1 MARYTGPRDK
11 VSRRFGVAL
20 FGSTKA
26 LEKRP
31 FPPGQ
36 HGMRA
41 GRKKK
46 SDYGVMLAEKQ
57 KLRFQYGVLEG
68 QFRKY
73 YAEAARRRGIT
84 GDILLQLLE
93 LRLDNVVYRLG
104 FSNTRAGAR
113 QLVSHGH
120 ITVNGKKTNIAS
132 YSCRPGDV
140 IAVGGKA
147 SSQQLVT
154 RSLDL
159 TQATVVPAH
168 GQDCPRAFQGRDCS
182 HRQRAAHRGIL
193 LPLIFISF
201 WICFKTPVA
210 FRRPGFWAFRGEVME
225 ELGVES

>member
-73 YAEAARRRGIT
+73 YAEAAAALPAIFC
-84 GDILLQLLE
+84 
-93 LRLDNVVYRLG
+93 
-104 FSNTRAGAR
+104 FSSLSFVWTM
-113 QLVSHGH
+113 LC
-120 ITVNGKKTNIAS
+120 TAS
-132 YSCRPGDV
+132 
-140 IAVGGKA
+140 A
-147 SSQQLVT
+147 S
-154 RSLDL
+154 
-159 TQATVVPAH
+159 AIPVPA
-168 GQDCPRAFQGRDCS
+168 
-182 HRQRAAHRGIL
+182 
-193 LPLIFISF
+193 
-201 WICFKTPVA
+201 PVSL
-210 FRRPGFWAFRGEVME
+210 FPTVT
-225 ELGVES
+225 SP

>member
-84 GDILLQLLE
+84 GDI
-93 LRLDNVVYRLG
+93 
-104 FSNTRAGAR
+104 

-154 RSLDL
+154 RFLDL
-159 TQATVVPAH
+159 TQATVVP
-168 GQDCPRAFQGRDCS
+168 DWLECDRDKLTGKIARVPS
-182 HRQRAAHRGIL
+182 KEEIAPIVNEQ
-193 LPLIFISF
+193 LI
-201 WICFKTPVA
+201 
-210 FRRPGFWAFRGEVME
+210 
-225 ELGVES
+225 VEFYSR